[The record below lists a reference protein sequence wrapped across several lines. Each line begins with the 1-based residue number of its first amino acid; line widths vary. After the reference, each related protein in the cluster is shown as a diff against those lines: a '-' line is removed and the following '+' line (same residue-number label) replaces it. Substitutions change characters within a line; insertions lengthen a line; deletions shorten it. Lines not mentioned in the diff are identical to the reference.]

1 MDFIDFVTRLAPE
14 GETALLV
21 KQKPRTVKGV
31 ESYTWPP
38 FLPEKYRAGGA
49 WYGNTGSFILDRMR
63 DGKLSASAANCTHC
77 LVLVLD
83 DVGTKARVPPLAPT
97 WRMETSPD
105 NFQYG
110 YAFSEQP
117 SCGEFTAAIKA
128 IAEAGYT
135 DGGATNPVRNFRL
148 PGSINLKPGREAWA
162 SILTEFEPAREY
174 TLAEICTALG
184 VTPAAADTATVRRV
198 DLDDDGTDDV
208 LAWLSES
215 GHLTAHGN
223 SAGWWGVVCPNN
235 AAHTT
240 GEIEGR
246 YMPVNRAYTCLHEH
260 CLEWDSVAFL
270 TWVASQ
276 GGPQHAPGLRS
287 ELLAPVMQAALA
299 KLKPGDLFS
308 EATDAGAMI
317 AAVERKEI
325 GRTEKAAWYG
335 RFAYIQSDEAFFD
348 MQERHHLPRTVFNAL
363 FRHIPCYSIHTDAK
377 GKSRRVEASICYD
390 ENRQAMGAPALVG
403 VTYSAGD
410 DVLVARDGDVYGNMW
425 RDARPP
431 VNRSHVA
438 DISLWL
444 DHCAA
449 LIPVEAEREHI
460 FDVMACKLQNPRVKV
475 NHAILIAG
483 YQGSG
488 KDTFWA
494 PFLWAVC
501 GDGRNKGE
509 LNNTTLQSQWGYAYE
524 SEVIILNELRES
536 EAKERRALANHLKGI
551 IAAPPNMIVV
561 NKKMQ
566 HPYNVVNR
574 CLVIA
579 SSNDRVPLVLDT
591 QDRRWFCVW
600 SDLPRMEPPERGAQ
614 MWRWFESGGYEAIA
628 AWLYRRDVSA
638 FNPAA
643 TPMVTEYKLSLIAN
657 GQSPAE
663 SVLCQMIR
671 DREGPF
677 ESGVISAP
685 FHVLCADLTLRAGL
699 APGQRIPA
707 PALHHALLECR
718 WLDCGRVASAE
729 LPSRR
734 HVYCAPELIHAS
746 KSELRRLVELPVGS
760 PLADALKKTPLA
772 SVK

>member
-1 MDFIDFVTRLAPE
+1 M
-14 GETALLV
+14 
-21 KQKPRTVKGV
+21 
-31 ESYTWPP
+31 
-38 FLPEKYRAGGA
+38 
-49 WYGNTGSFILDRMR
+49 
-63 DGKLSASAANCTHC
+63 
-77 LVLVLD
+77 
-83 DVGTKARVPPLAPT
+83 
-97 WRMETSPD
+97 
-105 NFQYG
+105 
-110 YAFSEQP
+110 
-117 SCGEFTAAIKA
+117 
-128 IAEAGYT
+128 
-135 DGGATNPVRNFRL
+135 
-148 PGSINLKPGREAWA
+148 
-162 SILTEFEPAREY
+162 
-174 TLAEICTALG
+174 
-184 VTPAAADTATVRRV
+184 
-198 DLDDDGTDDV
+198 
-208 LAWLSES
+208 
-215 GHLTAHGN
+215 
-223 SAGWWGVVCPNN
+223 
-235 AAHTT
+235 
-240 GEIEGR
+240 
-246 YMPVNRAYTCLHEH
+246 
-260 CLEWDSVAFL
+260 
-270 TWVASQ
+270 
-276 GGPQHAPGLRS
+276 
-287 ELLAPVMQAALA
+287 
-299 KLKPGDLFS
+299 
-308 EATDAGAMI
+308 
-317 AAVERKEI
+317 
-325 GRTEKAAWYG
+325 
-335 RFAYIQSDEAFFD
+335 
-348 MQERHHLPRTVFNAL
+348 
-363 FRHIPCYSIHTDAK
+363 
-377 GKSRRVEASICYD
+377 
-390 ENRQAMGAPALVG
+390 
-403 VTYSAGD
+403 
-410 DVLVARDGDVYGNMW
+410 
-425 RDARPP
+425 
-431 VNRSHVA
+431 
-438 DISLWL
+438 
-444 DHCAA
+444 
-449 LIPVEAEREHI
+449 
-460 FDVMACKLQNPRVKV
+460 
-475 NHAILIAG
+475 
-483 YQGSG
+483 
-488 KDTFWA
+488 
-494 PFLWAVC
+494 
-501 GDGRNKGE
+501 
-509 LNNTTLQSQWGYAYE
+509 QSQWGYAYE

-600 SDLPRMEPPERGAQ
+600 SDLPRMDPPERGAQ

-643 TPMVTEYKLSLIAN
+643 TPLVTEYKLSLIAN

>member
-21 KQKPRTVKGV
+21 RQKPRTVKGV

-63 DGKLSASAANCTHC
+63 DGKLSASASNCTHC

-97 WRMETSPD
+97 WRMETSPG

-148 PGSINLKPGREAWA
+148 PGSINLKPGRDAWA

-174 TLAEICTALG
+174 TLAEICAALG

-235 AAHTT
+235 EAHTT

-276 GGPQHAPGLRS
+276 GGPQHTPGLRS

-449 LIPVEAEREHI
+449 LIPNEAEREHI

-600 SDLPRMEPPERGAQ
+600 SDLPRMSTERGAQ

-643 TPMVTEYKLSLIAN
+643 APMVTEYKLSLIAN

-677 ESGVISAP
+677 ESGVIVAP

-707 PALHHALLECR
+707 AALHHALLECN

-734 HVYCAPELIHAS
+734 HVYCAPELIRAS
-746 KSELRRLVELPVGS
+746 KSELRRLVETPVGS
-760 PLADALKKTPLA
+760 PLSDALKKTPLA

>member
-1 MDFIDFVTRLAPE
+1 MDFLEFFASLAPE
-14 GETALLV
+14 GESALIV

-63 DGKLSASAANCTHC
+63 DGKLSASASNCTHC

-83 DVGTKARVPPLAPT
+83 DVGTKAKVPPLAPT
-97 WRMETSPD
+97 WRMETSPG

-208 LAWLSES
+208 LAWLSEA

-270 TWVASQ
+270 TWVAEQ

-308 EATDAGAMI
+308 ASTEAGALI
-317 AAVERKEI
+317 AAVTRKEL
-325 GRTEKAAWYG
+325 GRVEKAGWYA
-335 RFAYIQSDEAFFD
+335 RFAYVQDDESYFD
-348 MQERHHLPRTVFNAL
+348 MADRREVGRTTFNAL
-363 FRHIPCYSIHTDAK
+363 FRHIPCYSIHA
-377 GKSRRVEASICYD
+377 GSNGGARRVEASICYD

-403 VTYSAGD
+403 ITYSAGD
-410 DVLVARDGDVYGNMW
+410 DVLVTRDGDVFGNRW
-425 RDARPP
+425 RDARQPAGAGD
-431 VNRSHVA
+431 VSM
-438 DISLWL
+438 WL

-449 LIPVEAEREHI
+449 LIPVEAEREHV
-460 FDVMACKLQNPRVKV
+460 FDVMACKYQRPNVKI
-475 NHAILIAG
+475 NHAVLHG
-483 YQGSG
+483 GDEGCG
-488 KDTFWA
+488 KDTLWA
-494 PFLWAVC
+494 PLLWAVC
-501 GDGRNKGE
+501 GPSLRNRGI
-509 LNNTTLQSQWGYAYE
+509 LDNDTLGSQWGYQLEAE
-524 SEVIILNELRES
+524 IIILNELKEPDAR
-536 EAKERRALANHLKGI
+536 ERRALANKLKPI
-551 IAAPPNMIVV
+551 IAAPPEMIPI
-561 NKKMQ
+561 NRKGL
-566 HPYNVVNR
+566 HPYQMVNR
-574 CLVIA
+574 CFVLA
-579 SSNDRVPLVLDT
+579 FSNDPVPISLAS

-600 SDLPRMEPPERGAQ
+600 SSAPRMTPAAAERIWQWYKA
-614 MWRWFESGGYEAIA
+614 GGFA
-628 AWLYRRDVSA
+628 AVAGWLARRDVSR
-638 FNPAA
+638 FNPSAA
-643 TPMVTEYKLSLIAN
+643 PAMTEFKQNLIEH
-657 GQSPAE
+657 GMSMAE
-663 SVLCQMIR
+663 SYLVEMLRGRQG
-671 DREGPF
+671 EF
-677 ESGVISAP
+677 SAGVIGSP
-685 FHVLCADLTLRAGL
+685 FHAVCDRLSGA
-699 APGQRIPA
+699 APGGVKVPQA
-707 PALHHALLECR
+707 ALLHALKEAG
-718 WLDCGRVASAE
+718 WVDCGRLAAVGLHTKKHVFAAVDVAK
-729 LPSRR
+729 R
-734 HVYCAPELIHAS
+734 YS
-746 KSELRRLVELPVGS
+746 KSELRRMVEGPPPPVM
-760 PLADALKKTPLA
+760 LA

>member
-1 MDFIDFVTRLAPE
+1 MDFLEFFASLAPE
-14 GETALLV
+14 GESALIV
-21 KQKPRTVKGV
+21 RQKPRTVKGV

-49 WYGNTGSFILDRMR
+49 WYGNTGSFILDRFR

-83 DVGTKARVPPLAPT
+83 DVGTKAKVPPLAPT
-97 WRMETSPD
+97 WRMETSPG

-117 SCGEFTAAIKA
+117 TCGEFTAAIKA
-128 IAEAGYT
+128 IADAGYT

-148 PGSINLKPGREAWA
+148 PGSVNLKPGRDGWA

-174 TLAEICTALG
+174 TLTEICAALG
-184 VTPAAADTATVRRV
+184 VTPAAADTATTRPVM
-198 DLDDDGTDDV
+198 LDDDGADDV

-215 GHLTAHGN
+215 GHLTAQGN
-223 SAGWWGVVCPNN
+223 SAGWWGVVCPNA

-240 GEIEGR
+240 GEVEGR

-270 TWVASQ
+270 TWVAEQ

-308 EATDAGAMI
+308 ESTDAGAMI

-403 VTYSAGD
+403 ITYSAGD
-410 DVLVARDGDVYGNMW
+410 DVLVTRDGDVYGNMW

-600 SDLPRMEPPERGAQ
+600 SDLPRMSTERGAQ

-677 ESGVISAP
+677 ESGVIVAP

-707 PALHHALLECR
+707 AALHHALLECN

-734 HVYCAPELIHAS
+734 HVYCAPELIRAS
-746 KSELRRLVELPVGS
+746 KSELRRLVETPVGS
-760 PLADALKKTPLA
+760 PLSDALKKTPLQA
-772 SVK
+772 VK

>member
-1 MDFIDFVTRLAPE
+1 MDFIDFVTSLAPE
-14 GETALLV
+14 GETVLFV
-21 KQKPRTVKGV
+21 HQKGGGYIPQ
-31 ESYTWPP
+31 
-38 FLPEKYRAGGA
+38 LPSVRRRAGGA
-49 WYGNTGSFILDRMR
+49 WYVSSGSFILDRMT
-63 DGKLSASAANCTHC
+63 GGLSATTANCTHVTF
-77 LVLVLD
+77 LAVD
-83 DVGTKARVPPLAPT
+83 DVGTKSKIPPLPPT
-97 WRMETSPD
+97 WIIETSHG
-105 NFQYG
+105 NYQW
-110 YAFSEQP
+110 AWVLSEQVP
-117 SCGEFTAAIKA
+117 VGVANAAERA
-128 IAEAGYT
+128 FAEAGYT
-135 DGGATNPVRNFRL
+135 DGGAINAVRNWRI
-148 PGSINLKPGREAWA
+148 PGSVNIKPGRNRFA
-162 SILTEFEPAREY
+162 SVLTEFHPDREF
-174 TLAEICTALG
+174 TVEQICAALG
-184 VTPAAADTATVRRV
+184 VTPAAADTASVRRV

-223 SAGWWGVVCPNN
+223 SAGWWGVVCPNA

-270 TWVASQ
+270 TWVAEQ
-276 GGPQHAPGLRS
+276 GGPSHAPGLRS

-600 SDLPRMEPPERGAQ
+600 SDLPRMDPPERGAK

-746 KSELRRLVELPVGS
+746 KSELRRLVETPVGS

>member
-1 MDFIDFVTRLAPE
+1 MDFLEFFASLAPE
-14 GETALLV
+14 GESALIV
-21 KQKPRTVKGV
+21 KQRPSKVKGV
-31 ESYTWPP
+31 EGYTWPP

-83 DVGTKARVPPLAPT
+83 DVGTKAKVPPLAPT
-97 WRMETSPD
+97 WRMETSPG

-162 SILTEFEPAREY
+162 SVLVEFEPAREY
-174 TLAEICTALG
+174 TLTEICAALN
-184 VTPAAADTATVRRV
+184 VTPAAADTATTRPVM
-198 DLDDDGTDDV
+198 LDDDGTDDV
-208 LAWLSES
+208 LAWLSEA

-270 TWVASQ
+270 TWVAEQ

-308 EATDAGAMI
+308 ESTDAGAMI

-410 DVLVARDGDVYGNMW
+410 DVLVTRDGDVYGNMW

-449 LIPVEAEREHI
+449 LIPNETEREHI

-600 SDLPRMEPPERGAQ
+600 SDLPRMSTERGAQ

-643 TPMVTEYKLSLIAN
+643 APMVTEYKLSLIAN

-677 ESGVISAP
+677 ESGVITAP

-746 KSELRRLVELPVGS
+746 KSELRRLVETPVGS
-760 PLADALKKTPLA
+760 PLSDALKKTPLQA
-772 SVK
+772 VK